1 MAKSDLLKEAIAD
14 AKAVKETALA
24 NAKIALEE
32 AFAPRIQSMLSTKLA
47 EEEMEDETTAA
58 PVDEAEMDLEAELGD
73 AGMDDMGADDMG
85 DDMGDMGGQ
94 PDSIMVGVDLDSDG
108 TYDIEGELGAG
119 DDMDAEAE
127 MDGMGD
133 EMEPEGDMEGD
144 MLEDDLELESIIR
157 ELEEDLEE
165 EMDDTNEADMYAE
178 SVNEEMDDKEN
189 PKEGRHKKNEEMK
202 DDKKVDEDIN
212 IDEIIEAILSE
223 EDDDDENPKEGR
235 KMMTAADDDPSD
247 EDSNPKEGRG
257 DKKVEE
263 ALEEELTEAYDT
275 INSLRYTINE
285 VNLLNAKLLYTNKLF
300 RNFELN
306 ENQKM
311 KVIENFDRAG
321 NTREVKLVFSTLAES
336 FHVPVKKR
344 VMVKESY
351 ASKPVETTAPNTK
364 TKQIINEGNELANR
378 WKKLAG
384 LLD

>member
-32 AFAPRIQSMLSTKLA
+32 AFAPRMINMLSTKLA
-47 EEEMEDETTAA
+47 EEEMEDDPMAT
-58 PVDEAEMDLEAELGD
+58 PMGEAEMDLEAELGD
-73 AGMDDMGADDMG
+73 AGMDAEMDAGADMDAEMGADV
-85 DDMGDMGGQ
+85 
-94 PDSIMVGVDLDSDG
+94 PDAVGVGVDLDNDG
-108 TYDIEGELGAG
+108 SYDIEGDLGAG

-127 MDGMGD
+127 LDGMDD
-133 EMEPEGDMEGD
+133 EMGPEGDMA
-144 MLEDDLELESIIR
+144 DDLELESIIR

-165 EMDDTNEADMYAE
+165 DMDTNEADIYSE
-178 SVNEEMDDKEN
+178 NVNEEMDDKKDDDTN
-189 PKEGRHKKNEEMK
+189 EGRGDKDADTNEGRG
-202 DDKKVDEDIN
+202 DKKIEEDLN
-212 IDEIIEAILSE
+212 IDEIIESILSE
-223 EDDDDENPKEGR
+223 EDDEDKKDDETNEGRGKPMNAADENP
-235 KMMTAADDDPSD
+235 ADDKPADTD
-247 EDSNPKEGRG
+247 
-257 DKKVEE
+257 
-263 ALEEELTEAYDT
+263 LQEELTEAYDT
-275 INSLRYTINE
+275 IQSLRGTINE

-300 RNFELN
+300 RNFELD

-336 FHVPVKKR
+336 FHVPLKKR

-351 ASKPVETTAPNTK
+351 ASKPVETTAPTTK